1 VPEGT
6 TAREFLAEMLRG
18 QLSQMTGHDH
28 GGRSNAEVLDAVE
41 YLVFPNFTPWPGF
54 GLPIVYR
61 YRPDGANPESCIVDI
76 MLLAEVP
83 ADGPRPKNAAVTWID
98 GDDWT
103 AAPELGAL
111 GTVFNQDRAN
121 ITRMQKGLKTG
132 PKRTVTLSSYQE
144 VRIRHHAQTLDS
156 YLEGQP

>member
-1 VPEGT
+1 
-6 TAREFLAEMLRG
+6 MLRG
-18 QLSQMTGHDH
+18 QLTGLTGSDH
-28 GGRSNAEVLDAVE
+28 SRRSNAELLDAVE

-83 ADGPRPKNAAVTWID
+83 PEGPRPRNAPITWID

-121 ITRMQKGLKTG
+121 ITRMQKGVKTG
-132 PKRTVTLSSYQE
+132 PKRTVTISSYQE

-156 YLEGQP
+156 YLEGQQ